1 MRRRWKKHLLA
12 VGWVFLGMIVGW
24 LFPIPRVHA
33 LKNLAL
39 SVRPYR
45 VAETTLLFQR
55 LCADLLPSTPLGQH
69 YLDLGYS
76 HWNEMVMLLWY
87 DDTMSEQTWYV
98 IDLYSPAV
106 EALLNGEG
114 ATVRVSQEMVD
125 ELLYFLAEM
134 ESRADPKLKQ
144 IIQEERTR
152 IPWQEMVGLSAEE
165 AWNKLQEAGPK
176 NSSP

>member
-1 MRRRWKKHLLA
+1 MRHGWRKHILV

-24 LFPIPRVHA
+24 LFPIPRVQA

-55 LCADLLPSTPLGQH
+55 LCAELLPSTSLGQH

-76 HWNEMVMLLWY
+76 HWQELGMLLWY
-87 DDTMSEQTWYV
+87 DDTMTEQTWHV

-106 EALLNGEG
+106 EALLDGEG
-114 ATVRVSQEMVD
+114 STVRASQEMVD
-125 ELLYFLAEM
+125 ELLYFLVEM
-134 ESRADPKLKQ
+134 ESRADPELRQ
-144 IIQEERTR
+144 IIQEERTG
-152 IPWQEMVGLSAEE
+152 IPWQELVGLTVAQV
-165 AWNKLQEAGPK
+165 WDKLQEAVSEDP
-176 NSSP
+176 SP